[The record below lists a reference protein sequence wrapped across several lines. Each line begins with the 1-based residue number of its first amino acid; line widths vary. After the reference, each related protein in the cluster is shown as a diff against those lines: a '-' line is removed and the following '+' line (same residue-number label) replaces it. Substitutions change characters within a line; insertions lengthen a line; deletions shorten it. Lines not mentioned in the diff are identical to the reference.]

1 VNVRRACATIPGVL
15 RLIAA
20 PCLAAAAVALLVVAP
35 GASATATTTCKL
47 SLRTSQRLGATYVT
61 NLEVRGVTC
70 ATGQRVAK
78 AFQTCRRRHGPKGR
92 CTAKVLGYGCSERRP
107 ANEQIPTQLNGH
119 VTCRR
124 GGRRVTFDYQQNL

>member
-1 VNVRRACATIPGVL
+1 VSRAL

-20 PCLAAAAVALLVVAP
+20 PCLAAVALLVVAP
-35 GASATATTTCKL
+35 GASAAATCKL

-61 NLEVRGVTC
+61 NLKVRDVTC

-78 AFQTCRRRHGPKGR
+78 AFQTCRRRHGPSGR
-92 CTAKVLGYGCSERRP
+92 CTAKVLGYGCGERRP

-119 VTCRR
+119 VSCKR
-124 GGRRVTFDYQQNL
+124 GARRVTFDYQQNL